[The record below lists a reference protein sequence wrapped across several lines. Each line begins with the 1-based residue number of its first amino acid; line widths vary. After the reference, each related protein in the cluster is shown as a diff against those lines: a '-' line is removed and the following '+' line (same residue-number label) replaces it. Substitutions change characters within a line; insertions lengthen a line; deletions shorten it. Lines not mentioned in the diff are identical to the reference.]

1 MISLQHYIKGVN
13 LNRGFVVWCK
23 KLGINFGYVK
33 VQGEFR
39 PYKAKA
45 MKRTELE
52 KFIQVGREYIT
63 KYPRLNIADN
73 EAGLVSLIKILERAL
88 ETKES
93 RK

>member
-1 MISLQHYIKGVN
+1 MINLQHYIKGVN

-23 KLGINFGYVK
+23 KLGISFDYVK

-39 PYKAKA
+39 LYKAKA

-93 RK
+93 K